1 MRDLLHHRI
10 PRLAVYFLAVAA
22 PLATLALWLSIA
34 VDYGN
39 RPLLIL
45 FMIPII
51 LCSLTGGLLPGL
63 LSTAISAFGVSY
75 MAIPPVG
82 SFSIAASHDRI
93 QWFFLILSGVLVSI
107 LSERFLRMIRVLA
120 RSDTRYRA
128 LFNSMTEGLCVLEL
142 ERDQS
147 GVPADYLILD
157 VNPASESILGYS
169 REQLRGGRVTERLGL
184 ESPPDLHRF
193 VSMLERQHPVN
204 FESYVEGLDRH
215 FYVSAFPIYGET
227 FGVIFQDIT
236 QRRLSEEALLASES
250 RFRELFNRAP
260 IPLCSVDKQD
270 RIQNVNQ
277 RFIDTFGYTLADVP
291 TLEDWGRRAYPDA
304 QYRNGLHEFWVKDLA
319 DAAFY
324 NTDITPRVHNVTCK
338 NGVVRQCIIS
348 GITTLEGFVVTFT
361 DISERLQNEEA
372 LRQSELKFRTV
383 ADFTYDWE
391 YWRGT
396 DGKMI
401 WVSPSCKRIS
411 GYSAAEFMADS
422 GLTYRIVHPDDAPAF
437 SRHLEESAYPGHG
450 RCSMDIRIITRWGEV
465 LWLNHKCES
474 ISREDGTPLGRR
486 VCNTD
491 ITERKRMELALA
503 EARDV
508 AEASNHAKGEF
519 LANMSHEIRT
529 PLNGMLGMLQL
540 MQGGVPAQEQEEYVG
555 MALDAGRRLLGLLN
569 DILDFSMM
577 EAGRLVLHRAP
588 MRLQAMFDAVENLFR
603 MVCAPKR
610 LSLSFRIWPGVP
622 PVLLGDE
629 ARIRQI
635 LFNLVGNAIKFTSKG
650 SVRVEAWSLPH
661 STVRGRVVLH
671 LSVSDTGIGIPDDQ
685 VDYVFK
691 RFTQSD
697 ASFARKYEG
706 AGLGLAIVKR
716 LVDLMGGTIV
726 VDSEVGRGTSIHLT
740 LVLDE
745 PGAGDASLSRSES
758 GPRAVPPLRLLLAE
772 DEAVSRLAVRTMLTR
787 MGHSVTAVENGLQA
801 VQAFAQQ
808 EFDCVVMDIQ
818 MPELDGVEATQRI
831 RAMQEAGARPRTPVI
846 ALTAYAMAGDRER
859 FLSLGMDG
867 YVSKPVQEAD
877 LTEALAVLFATR

>member
-1 MRDLLHHRI
+1 MAI
-10 PRLAVYFLAVAA
+10 YALAVAA
-22 PLATLALWLSIA
+22 PLATLALRQSLAMGSG
-34 VDYGN
+34 DE
-39 RPLLIL
+39 PLLML
-45 FMIPII
+45 FMVPII
-51 LCSLTGGLLPGL
+51 LCSLTGGLWPGL
-63 LSTAISAFGVSY
+63 LCTAMSALVIHF
-75 MAIPPVG
+75 MTIAPVG
-82 SFSIAASHDRI
+82 SLPFGSSHDFSH
-93 QWFFLILSGVLVSI
+93 WFSLVLSGVLVSVM
-107 LSERFLRMIRVLA
+107 SERLLRASRGLV
-120 RSDTRYRA
+120 RSDTHYRA

-147 GVPADYLILD
+147 GNPVDYLILD
-157 VNPASESILGYS
+157 VNPAYEGILGYS
-169 REQLRGGRVTERLGL
+169 REQVLGGRVTERLGL
-184 ESPPDLHRF
+184 ENPPDLARF
-193 VSMLERQHPVN
+193 VSMLERQQPIS
-204 FESYVEGLDRH
+204 FDSYVKELDRH
-215 FYVSAFPIYGET
+215 FLVSAFPIFGET

-250 RFRELFNRAP
+250 RFRELFNRVP
-260 IPLCSVDKQD
+260 IPLSSVDKED

-277 RFIDTFGYTLADVP
+277 RFIDTFGYTLAEIP
-291 TLEDWGRRAYPDA
+291 TMNEWGRLAYPDK
-304 QYRNGLHEFWVKDLA
+304 QYRDGLRELWMKDLA

-324 NTDITPRVHNVTCK
+324 NTEIEPRLHNVTCK
-338 NGVVRQCIIS
+338 NGVVRHCLIS
-348 GITTLEGFVVTFT
+348 GITTRDGFVVTFT
-361 DISERLQNEEA
+361 DISERLQTEEA

-396 DGKMI
+396 DEKMV

-422 GLTYRIVHPDDAPAF
+422 SLADRIVHPDDAPAF
-437 SRHLEESAYPGHG
+437 GRHLENSAYPGAKH
-450 RCSMDIRIITRWGEV
+450 CSMDLRIITRWGEV
-465 LWLNHKCES
+465 LWLSHKCES
-474 ISREDGTPLGRR
+474 IAREDGTPLGRR

-503 EARDV
+503 DARDV
-508 AEASNHAKGEF
+508 AEASSRAKGEF

-569 DILDFSMM
+569 DILDFSSM
-577 EAGRLVLHRAP
+577 EAGRLALHMAP
-588 MRLQAMFDAVENLFR
+588 MRLQSMFDAVENLFQ
-603 MVCAPKR
+603 MVCAAKG
-610 LSLSFRIWPGVP
+610 LSLSFRVWPGVP
-622 PVLLGDE
+622 PVLLCDE

-650 SVRVEAWSLPH
+650 SVRVEAWCSPQAAL
-661 STVRGRVVLH
+661 RGRAVLH
-671 LSVSDTGIGIPDDQ
+671 VSVNDTGIGIPDDQ
-685 VDYVFK
+685 VNYVFK

-716 LVDLMGGTIV
+716 LVNLMGGSLV

-745 PGAGDASLSRSES
+745 PGAGDASLSRPDGVS
-758 GPRAVPPLRLLLAE
+758 RAVEPLRLLLAE

-801 VQAFAQQ
+801 VQAFAQK
-808 EFDCVVMDIQ
+808 EFDCVFMDIQ

-831 RAMQEAGARPRTPVI
+831 RAMQETGARPQTPVI

-867 YVSKPVQEAD
+867 YVSKPVQEAE
-877 LTEALAVLFATR
+877 LAEALAVLFATR